1 MFNRLQGHKELGT
14 TFVDQQQQRC
24 FLQMYIALTYCFN
37 IKKLKNPKWSHK
49 SGNIC
54 NHRGP
59 HQREARGGS
68 EREALMRAAESRA
81 LGLEGGGWA
90 PGGLWEAAAPP
101 P

>member
-37 IKKLKNPKWSHK
+37 IKNLKNPKWSHK

-59 HQREARGGS
+59 HQREARG
-68 EREALMRAAESRA
+68 AE
-81 LGLEGGGWA
+81 GWKQKLDDTFDDGEKGQEPTSA
-90 PGGLWEAAAPP
+90 VSFQQQGKARK
-101 P
+101 